1 MTTQKEKEIL
11 NSLLPYAQ
19 KKAKLFTNQKIKL
32 DIRRRHKYN
41 HKKQIYLADIVERG
55 SGSSLY
61 YLITFDYLTLEK
73 FSIANLKNII
83 SHEIAHIPSFQKPK
97 LVTRYDKKG
106 KPYKVYE
113 DAHSGKQFERAC
125 EKAKVKPSFKGEDLN
140 KLRKFK

>member
-1 MTTQKEKEIL
+1 MTTANEKEIL
-11 NSLLPYAQ
+11 KQLLPYAQ

-32 DIRRRHKYN
+32 DVRRRHKYN
-41 HKKQIYLADIVERG
+41 HKGQIYVADIVERG
-55 SGSSLY
+55 SGSSTY

-97 LVTRYDKKG
+97 LVTRYKNG

-113 DAHSGKQFERAC
+113 DDHSGKQFECAC
-125 EKAKVKPSFKGEDLN
+125 KKAKVKSSFRGEDLN